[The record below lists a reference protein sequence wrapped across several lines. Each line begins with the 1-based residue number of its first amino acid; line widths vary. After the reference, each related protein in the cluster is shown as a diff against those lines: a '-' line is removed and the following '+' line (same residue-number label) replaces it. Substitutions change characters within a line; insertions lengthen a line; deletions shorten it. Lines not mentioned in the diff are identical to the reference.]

1 MRINPRLFFR
11 EAYLSIRRNFVMTS
25 VAIIQVVISLLLV
38 GTLAIV
44 IYDSRQVIN
53 AVEREVEI
61 SVYLEDDIPEEFFN
75 KYKDEIRS
83 WNEIRNVEYRS
94 KEEAMEKFK
103 ENLDKG
109 SAVLEIIDPDI
120 LPASFEISLKNPQTV
135 EDVASRFEDGKI
147 FDLKTP
153 EEMEEK
159 RKEEGKEKGE
169 EEEKYYWKWID
180 NNISYG
186 EKYVGTFFRVTN
198 TIRIITFLIIS
209 LLFISS
215 IILIFNTIRLSIISR
230 KKEIEVMKLVGASNW
245 YVRWPFII
253 EGTIQ
258 GIIGALIAIGLIFII
273 NMSFLKRL
281 EDVFNNLFTLPLNL
295 AITGTS
301 PLQFQIF
308 LVLFVTGTL
317 IGAVGSLIALRKF
330 IKI

>member
-1 MRINPRLFFR
+1 MKINPRLFFR

-25 VAIIQVVISLLLV
+25 IAIIQVAISLLMV
-38 GTLAIV
+38 GTLFIV
-44 IYDSRQVIN
+44 IYDSRQIIK

-61 SVYLEDDIPEEFFN
+61 SVWLEDDISEEFFH
-75 KYKDEIRS
+75 KYEDEIRS
-83 WNEIRNVEYRS
+83 WNEVENVEYRS
-94 KEEAMEKFK
+94 KEEAMEKLMEGFDKSEEIFK
-103 ENLDKG
+103 
-109 SAVLEIIDPDI
+109 VIDPDI
-120 LPASFEISLKNPQTV
+120 LPASFEISFKNPQMV
-135 EDVASRFEDGKI
+135 EDVAKRFKDGKI

-153 EEMEEK
+153 EEGEE
-159 RKEEGKEKGE
+159 GE
-169 EEEKYYWKWID
+169 EEKEYYWKWIND
-180 NNISYG
+180 LNYG
-186 EKYVGTFFRVTN
+186 KDYVDKFFRVTN
-198 TIRIITFLIIS
+198 TIKIITFLIIS

-281 EDVFNNLFTLPLNL
+281 ENAFNLFLLPVDF
-295 AITGTS
+295 AITGTN
-301 PLQFQIF
+301 PLQFQVF
-308 LVLFVTGTL
+308 LVLFVTGML

-330 IKI
+330 IKA

>member
-25 VAIIQVVISLLLV
+25 VAIIQVAISLLMV

-44 IYDSRQVIN
+44 IYDSRQVIK
-53 AVEREVEI
+53 AIERQVEI
-61 SVYLEDDIPEEFFN
+61 SVYLEDDISEEFLH
-75 KYKDEIRS
+75 KYENEIRS
-83 WNEIRNVEYRS
+83 WNEIENVEYRS
-94 KEEAMEKFK
+94 KEKAMEKLLESFD
-103 ENLDKG
+103 E
-109 SAVLEIIDPDI
+109 SSSVFEIIDPET
-120 LPASFEISLKNPQTV
+120 LPASFEISFKNPQTV
-135 EDVASRFEDGKI
+135 EDVANRFKDGKI
-147 FDLKTP
+147 FDLTIP
-153 EEMEEK
+153 EE
-159 RKEEGKEKGE
+159 RE
-169 EEEKYYWKWID
+169 EEEKEKEYYWKWIND
-180 NNISYG
+180 ITYG
-186 EKYVGTFFRVTN
+186 KDYVGKFFRVTN
-198 TIRIITFLIIS
+198 TIKIITLLIIS

-230 KKEIEVMKLVGASNW
+230 KKEIEVIKLVGASNW

-258 GIIGALIAIGLIFII
+258 GIMGALIAIGLIFII

-281 EDVFNNLFTLPLNL
+281 ENAFNNLFPLPLNF

-308 LVLFVTGTL
+308 LLLFITGIL

>member
-11 EAYLSIRRNFVMTS
+11 EAYLNIRRNFVMTS
-25 VAIIQVVISLLLV
+25 VAIIQVTISLLMV

-44 IYDSRQVIN
+44 IYDSRQVIK
-53 AVEREVEI
+53 AIERQVEI
-61 SVYLEDDIPEEFFN
+61 SVYLEEDISEEFFH
-75 KYKDEIRS
+75 KYEDEIRS
-83 WNEIRNVEYRS
+83 WKEIENVEYCS
-94 KEEAMEKFK
+94 KEEAMEK
-103 ENLDKG
+103 L
-109 SAVLEIIDPDI
+109 LESFDESSSIVKVIGPEI
-120 LPASFEISLKNPQTV
+120 LPASFEISLKDPQTV
-135 EDVASRFEDGKI
+135 EDVASRFKDGKI
-147 FDLKTP
+147 FDLTTP
-153 EEMEEK
+153 EE
-159 RKEEGKEKGE
+159 RE
-169 EEEKYYWKWID
+169 EEEKKEYYWKWID
-180 NNISYG
+180 EVTYG
-186 EKYVGTFFRVTN
+186 KDYVGKFFRVTN
-198 TIRIITFLIIS
+198 TIKIITLLIIS

-258 GIIGALIAIGLIFII
+258 GIMGALIAIGLIFII

-281 EDVFNNLFTLPLNL
+281 EKAFNSLFSLPLNF

-301 PLQFQIF
+301 PLQFQVF
-308 LVLFVTGTL
+308 LLLFVTGIL

>member
-11 EAYLSIRRNFVMTS
+11 EAYLNIRRNFVMTS
-25 VAIIQVVISLLLV
+25 VAIIQVTISLLMV

-44 IYDSRQVIN
+44 IYDSRQVIK
-53 AVEREVEI
+53 AIERQVEI
-61 SVYLEDDIPEEFFN
+61 SVYLEEDISEEFFH
-75 KYKDEIRS
+75 KYEDEIRS
-83 WNEIRNVEYRS
+83 WKEIENVEYCS
-94 KEEAMEKFK
+94 KEEAMEK
-103 ENLDKG
+103 L
-109 SAVLEIIDPDI
+109 LESFDESSSIVKVIGPEI
-120 LPASFEISLKNPQTV
+120 LPASFEISLKDPQTV
-135 EDVASRFEDGKI
+135 EDVASRFKDGKI

-153 EEMEEK
+153 EEREE
-159 RKEEGKEKGE
+159 EGE
-169 EEEKYYWKWID
+169 EEEKKEYYWKWID
-180 NNISYG
+180 EVTYG
-186 EKYVGTFFRVTN
+186 KDYVGKFFRVTN
-198 TIRIITFLIIS
+198 AIKIITLLIIS

-258 GIIGALIAIGLIFII
+258 GIMGALIAIGLIFII

-281 EDVFNNLFTLPLNL
+281 EKAFNSLFSLPLNF
-295 AITGTS
+295 AITGTN

-308 LVLFVTGTL
+308 LLLFITGIL

>member
-1 MRINPRLFFR
+1 MIMRINPSLFFR

-25 VAIIQVVISLLLV
+25 VAIIQVAISLLML

-44 IYDSRQVIN
+44 IYDSRQIIK

-61 SVYLEDDIPEEFFN
+61 SVWLEDDISEQFLH
-75 KYKDEIRS
+75 KYEDEIRS
-83 WNEIRNVEYRS
+83 WNEIENVKYCS
-94 KEEAMEKFK
+94 KEEALEKFK
-103 ENLDKG
+103 EGYDES
-109 SAVLEIIDPDI
+109 SAVFEIIDPET
-120 LPASFEISLKNPQTV
+120 LPASFEISLKDPQTV
-135 EDVASRFEDGKI
+135 EDVANRFKDGKI
-147 FDLKTP
+147 FDLATP
-153 EEMEEK
+153 EE
-159 RKEEGKEKGE
+159 RE
-169 EEEKYYWKWID
+169 EEEKEYYWEWID
-180 NNISYG
+180 GLNYG
-186 EKYVGTFFRVTN
+186 KDYIGKFFRVTN
-198 TIRIITFLIIS
+198 IIKIITFLIIS

-230 KKEIEVMKLVGASNW
+230 RKEIEVMKLVGASNW

-258 GIIGALIAIGLIFII
+258 GITGALIAIGLIFII

-281 EDVFNNLFTLPLNL
+281 ENAFNSLFPLPLNF

-308 LVLFVTGTL
+308 ILLFVTGML